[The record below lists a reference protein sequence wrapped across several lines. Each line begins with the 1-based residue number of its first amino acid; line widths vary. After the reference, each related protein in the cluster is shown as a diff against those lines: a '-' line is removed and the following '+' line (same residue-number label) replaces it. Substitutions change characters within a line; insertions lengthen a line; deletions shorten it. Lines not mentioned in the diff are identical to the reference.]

1 MISQHILEKLFDS
14 HIKIRLFKL
23 FLRNPDVVFS
33 YDQIHNKLLVKTNEE
48 RELKR
53 ELRKLRDIEFVF
65 EKKKSTKK
73 ESGYVY
79 SLNPDFTFFNEI
91 KNLIFRSSPVDQQK
105 LTEKIHGLGKVRL
118 AVLSGV
124 FMGAQSGVSTRTDML
139 VVSDVIS
146 ERRFTTFIK
155 NVEAEVGVDIKYTLL
170 STEEYEYRV
179 KMFDRFLRDVFEKPH
194 AILIGKQ

>member
-23 FLRNPDVVFS
+23 FLRNPDESFS
-33 YDQIHNKLLVKTNEE
+33 YAQAHDKLLIKTNEE
-48 RELKR
+48 REFKK
-53 ELRKLRDIEFVF
+53 ELQKLRDIEFVL

-73 ESGYVY
+73 DGESVY
-79 SLNPDFTFFNEI
+79 SLNPSFTFLNEL
-91 KNLIFRSSPVDQQK
+91 KNLVLRSSPVDQQK
-105 LTEKIHGLGKVRL
+105 LAEKIHNLGKVRL

-124 FMGAQSGVSTRTDML
+124 FMGARSSTSIRTDIL

-155 NVEAEVGVDIKYTLL
+155 TVEAEVGVDIKYTLL

-179 KMFDRFLRDVFEKPH
+179 KMFDRFLRDIFERPH
-194 AILIGKQ
+194 VILIGKQ